1 MKRVDE
7 SYDSFRTNQSTNSLL
22 SDTSSASS
30 GLKRSRADLRS
41 MSSAR
46 HTLRPNH
53 KSTVLLSNGAKRR
66 SSGQIDNS
74 ARSLSLSAIQKFEKL
89 GLKNAEFNLAPS
101 PNMNRGL
108 VPPPISMEHNPFLA
122 SLLMESRNGSV
133 KTMPGQFTP
142 SLGQNMLS
150 GMPQGTGGKSSFPL
164 VSLLSMPH
172 SNLVTLSE
180 EPNDKNLKQESATI
194 LPQKDKTVSTSA
206 DSLPDLSN
214 VNISNDLA
222 IKKPMEYVKKLVD
235 EYGDKSYI
243 LDSSVDDFFLK
254 PCQEHLD
261 AYQANT
267 IFAIRQGDIDALR
280 EIKESGQSLQGC
292 NKFGESI
299 VHLSCRRSNVA
310 VPTYL
315 LSEGGVSLRVRD
327 DYGRTP
333 LHDAFWHKEPDI
345 PLVELILN
353 KEPQLLFISD
363 KRGHTPLDYARKE
376 HWETWNRYFETRI
389 KMKNRCETTCA

>member
-7 SYDSFRTNQSTNSLL
+7 SDNSFRTNQSTNSLL

-30 GLKRSRADLRS
+30 GLKRSRGDLRS

-46 HTLRPNH
+46 HTLRPNYN
-53 KSTVLLSNGAKRR
+53 STVLLSNGAKRR

-74 ARSLSLSAIQKFEKL
+74 ARSHSLSAIQKFEKL

-101 PNMNRGL
+101 PNMNQGL
-108 VPPPISMEHNPFLA
+108 VCPPKLMEHNPFLA
-122 SLLMESRNGSV
+122 SLLMETGNGSV

-142 SLGQNMLS
+142 SIGQNMLS
-150 GMPQGTGGKSSFPL
+150 EMPQRPEAKSSIPL

-180 EPNDKNLKQESATI
+180 EPHDKSAKQESATI
-194 LPQKDKTVSTSA
+194 LPQKDKTVSTSEY
-206 DSLPDLSN
+206 SLPDLSI

-222 IKKPMEYVKKLVD
+222 TKKPMEYVKKLVD
-235 EYGDKSYI
+235 QYGDKSYI
-243 LDSSVDDFFLK
+243 LDSSEDDFFLK

-280 EIKESGQSLQGC
+280 EIKKSGQSLQGC

-315 LSEGGVSLRVRD
+315 ISEGGVSLRVRD

-389 KMKNRCETTCA
+389 KMKNRFETTCG

>member
-1 MKRVDE
+1 MRRVDE

-22 SDTSSASS
+22 SDTSSTSS

-41 MSSAR
+41 MSSSR

-53 KSTVLLSNGAKRR
+53 NSTVLLSNGAKRR

-74 ARSLSLSAIQKFEKL
+74 ARSHSLSAIQKVEKL

-101 PNMNRGL
+101 PNMNQGL
-108 VPPPISMEHNPFLA
+108 VPPPISMKHNPFLA
-122 SLLMESRNGSV
+122 SLLMETRNGSE

-142 SLGQNMLS
+142 SIGQ
-150 GMPQGTGGKSSFPL
+150 TGAKSSFPP
-164 VSLLSMPH
+164 VSLLSMSH

-180 EPNDKNLKQESATI
+180 EPNDIITKQESATI
-194 LPQKDKTVSTSA
+194 VPQKDKTVSASA
-206 DSLPDLSN
+206 CSLPDLSV
-214 VNISNDLA
+214 VNLSNDLA
-222 IKKPMEYVKKLVD
+222 TQKPMEYVKKLID

-243 LDSSVDDFFLK
+243 LDSGADDFFLK
-254 PCQEHLD
+254 PCQENLD
-261 AYQANT
+261 AYQAKT
-267 IFAIRQGDIDALR
+267 IFAIRQGDVDALR
-280 EIKESGQSLQGC
+280 EIKKSGQSLQGC

-315 LSEGGVSLRVRD
+315 ISEGGVSLRVRD

-353 KEPQLLFISD
+353 KEPKLLFISD

-389 KMKNRCETTCA
+389 KMKNRFETTCG

>member
-1 MKRVDE
+1 MKRLDE
-7 SYDSFRTNQSTNSLL
+7 SYDSFRTTQSTNSLL

-30 GLKRSRADLRS
+30 GMKRSRADLRS
-41 MSSAR
+41 MSAAR

-53 KSTVLLSNGAKRR
+53 HSTAHLCNGSKRR
-66 SSGQIDNS
+66 SSSQINDS
-74 ARSLSLSAIQKFEKL
+74 VRSHSLSSIQKFDKL
-89 GLKNAEFNLAPS
+89 GLKNAEFNFIPS
-101 PNMNRGL
+101 PNINRGL
-108 VPPPISMEHNPFLA
+108 IPPQISMEHNPFLA
-122 SLLMESRNGSV
+122 SLLMQS
-133 KTMPGQFTP
+133 P
-142 SLGQNMLS
+142 SGNAKDASYQVS
-150 GMPQGTGGKSSFPL
+150 TSIPQGVEIQPSVPSA
-164 VSLLSMPH
+164 SLLSISN

-180 EPNDKNLKQESATI
+180 EPNEKEP
-194 LPQKDKTVSTSA
+194 LPQNNTRSA
-206 DSLPDLSN
+206 KSVDILPDLSI

-222 IKKPMEYVKKLVD
+222 TKKPMEFVKELVD
-235 EYGDKSYI
+235 VCGDKSYI

-261 AYQANT
+261 AYQTNT
-267 IFAIRQGDIDALR
+267 ITAIRKGDVDALR
-280 EIKESGQSLQGC
+280 EIKKSGQSLQGC

-299 VHLSCRRSNVA
+299 VHLSCRRSNIA

-315 LSEGGVSLRVRD
+315 IYEGGVSLRVRD

-333 LHDAFWHKEPDI
+333 LHDAFWHKDPDI

-353 KEPQLLFISD
+353 NEPQLLFISD

-389 KMKNRCETTCA
+389 KMKNRCETTCG